1 MSKDKKMV
9 SRRHREDPNLLK
21 YVKDQVNKVF
31 ERLPFEDEPM
41 TPESEY
47 DSVKKREVVKKSE
60 PIQ

>member
-1 MSKDKKMV
+1 MV

-47 DSVKKREVVKKSE
+47 DSQNSSVKKREVVKKSE